1 MVNYTP
7 VLDKSTLARLFC
19 EKYKLDLIEI
29 NLEKIKLKSTQKED
43 FDLNSTLDE
52 IQIRAKK
59 NVTQQSLLFF
69 DEIQDDPVLLSRLRY
84 FYEER
89 PDIAVIAA
97 GSLLELTIHSKN
109 FSFPVGRVQFYHLGP
124 MTFTEKK
131 MIELLVDAKILVKCH
146 HTNANAIPLAAETD
160 LNIFKLYFLDIG
172 LINALMNLDLDIID
186 QEFKNHFATKGFLAE
201 QFVSQHLAYIYG
213 HQKTPE
219 LFYWLRDKDTQKGEI
234 DFLIQVKNKIFPIEV
249 KSSHGTH
256 LKSLLYFSQEKES
269 ETGFK
274 ISLAKFSKE
283 TIQFKIKDKSV
294 KLNLI
299 NVPLFAIEHLLKTLE
314 EP

>member
-7 VLDKSTLARLFC
+7 VLD
-19 EKYKLDLIEI
+19 
-29 NLEKIKLKSTQKED
+29 
-43 FDLNSTLDE
+43 
-52 IQIRAKK
+52 
-59 NVTQQSLLFF
+59 
-69 DEIQDDPVLLSRLRY
+69 
-84 FYEER
+84 
-89 PDIAVIAA
+89 
-97 GSLLELTIHSKN
+97 
-109 FSFPVGRVQFYHLGP
+109 HLGP

-146 HTNANAIPLAAETD
+146 HTNANAVPLAAETD

-186 QEFKNHFATKGFLAE
+186 QEFKNHVATKGFLAE

-249 KSSHGTH
+249 KSNHGTH

-274 ISLAKFSKE
+274 ISLAKFSKG
-283 TIQFKIKDKSV
+283 TLQFKIKDTSV

-299 NVPLFAIEHLLKTLE
+299 NVPLFAIEHLFKTLE